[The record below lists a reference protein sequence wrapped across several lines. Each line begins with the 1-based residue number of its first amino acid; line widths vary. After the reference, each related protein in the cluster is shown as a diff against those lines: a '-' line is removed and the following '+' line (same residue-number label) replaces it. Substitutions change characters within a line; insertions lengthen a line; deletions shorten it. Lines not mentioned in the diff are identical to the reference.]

1 MSVKLLAEGSS
12 NKLENACRKY
22 WKSLHFLRLIKKY
35 LFFFDFRIL
44 CSAPDYDSKKW
55 AVDGLAY
62 LTLDA
67 DVKEILVD
75 DVDALKTMYELTKV
89 SSTSTFQA

>member
-1 MSVKLLAEGSS
+1 
-12 NKLENACRKY
+12 
-22 WKSLHFLRLIKKY
+22 
-35 LFFFDFRIL
+35 
-44 CSAPDYDSKKW
+44 
-55 AVDGLAY
+55 VDGLAY

-89 SSTSTFQA
+89 GFKILMIS